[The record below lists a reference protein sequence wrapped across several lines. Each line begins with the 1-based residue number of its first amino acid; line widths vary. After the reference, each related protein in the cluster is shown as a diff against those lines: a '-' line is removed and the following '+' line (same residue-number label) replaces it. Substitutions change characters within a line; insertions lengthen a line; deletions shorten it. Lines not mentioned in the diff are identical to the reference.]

1 MSKDKV
7 KDRNENRIR
16 YFFRDPVMSV
26 LLVISLGLTFLLI
39 FNGIEMSNQFASAQ
53 EQKEQEHYKTE
64 VRLRYEGLE
73 EYEEGDESKTEK
85 EKQKNFLSTL
95 DITTGNVILFGGRVG
110 IGNAF
115 GESEIYVMLAANEEN
130 RYQLDWGRFPTKEEL
145 AEQEKVVVI
154 GKGMEKYTEKI
165 EGKIMLPIEN
175 DYYEVIGEFS
185 DYTGRNADGRILLY
199 YNSLTEKINKR
210 LYDYLED
217 PTNSY
222 TLLYGTNQIEFTDSW
237 ESFYQWAVT
246 NLDENLEVETENM
259 EEEEKEENSMATLM
273 VQFNPYIIA
282 ILVCFSVINC
292 IVISNLWIQRRK
304 KEFVIR
310 KAYGQSLFRIGLQL
324 LGEIIKFSVMA
335 TGLMMILQLCYNAI
349 IGQKMYWYQH
359 IVSNLSYFLLLMGVV
374 IVVVLILPMRKIA
387 KINPAIGIREL

>member
-1 MSKDKV
+1 MSKDKA
-7 KDRNENRIR
+7 KNENRIR

-39 FNGIEMSNQFASAQ
+39 FNGIEMGNQFVSAQ

-64 VRLRYEGLE
+64 VKLRYEVLE
-73 EYEEGDESKTEK
+73 DDEEDDEPKTEK
-85 EKQKNFLSTL
+85 ERQKNFLSTL
-95 DITTGNVILFGGRVG
+95 DITTGNVILYERGVG

-115 GESEIYVMLAANEEN
+115 RQSEIYVMLASNEEN
-130 RYQLDWGRFPTKEEL
+130 TYQLDWGRFPTKEEL
-145 AEQEKVVVI
+145 AEQKKVVMI
-154 GKGMEKYTEKI
+154 GKGMGKYTQQI
-165 EGKIMLPIEN
+165 EGKRMLLIEA
-175 DYYEVIGEFS
+175 DYYEVIGEFA

-199 YNSLTEKINKR
+199 YDSLTEIIKKR
-210 LYDYLED
+210 LYDQLED
-217 PTNSY
+217 PMNSY
-222 TLLYGTNQIEFTDSW
+222 TFLYGTNQTEFTDSW

-246 NLDENLEVETENM
+246 NLDENLVVETENM
-259 EEEEKEENSMATLM
+259 EEEEKEENSMATVM

-335 TGLMMILQLCYNAI
+335 TGLMLILQLCYNAI
-349 IGQKMYWYQH
+349 IGQKMYWYKH